1 MANSGIGSSARGAL
15 IRADDVSRVFDTPAE
30 QVFGVRGVSLAI
42 AAGEFT
48 CLMGPSG
55 CGKSTLL
62 ALLSGLDTPTSGQVW
77 FDDRDLSGAS
87 PEERASVRLRSI
99 GMVFQENELIP
110 EFTALENVVLPLELQ
125 GQNHVAAEGE
135 ARLALDRVGMGEYA
149 GRFPSELSGGQ
160 RQRVGVARAI
170 VGSRRVVLADEATGA
185 LDHRNSQM
193 VFELLRELA
202 GQGYAVLAA
211 THDLTATSYADRT
224 IRMIDGAL
232 VTAGRD
238 TPATD
243 NNP

>member
-1 MANSGIGSSARGAL
+1 MANSGIGSTVRGAV
-15 IRADDVSRVFDTPAE
+15 IRAEAVSRMFDTPAE
-30 QVFGVRGVSLAI
+30 QVFGVRRVSLEI

-62 ALLSGLDTPTSGQVW
+62 ALLSGLDTPTDGRVW
-77 FDDRDLSGAS
+77 FDDRDLSGGS
-87 PEERASVRLRSI
+87 PEERAEVRLRSI
-99 GMVFQENELIP
+99 GMVFQKNELIP
-110 EFTALENVVLPLELQ
+110 EFTSLENVVLPLELL
-125 GQNHVAAEGE
+125 GQDHVAAEGE
-135 ARLALDRVGMGEYA
+135 ARRALDRVGMGEFA

-160 RQRVGVARAI
+160 LQRVGIARAI

-224 IRMIDGAL
+224 IRMIDGAVVTDRRSDL
-232 VTAGRD
+232 VADDR
-238 TPATD
+238 P
-243 NNP
+243 